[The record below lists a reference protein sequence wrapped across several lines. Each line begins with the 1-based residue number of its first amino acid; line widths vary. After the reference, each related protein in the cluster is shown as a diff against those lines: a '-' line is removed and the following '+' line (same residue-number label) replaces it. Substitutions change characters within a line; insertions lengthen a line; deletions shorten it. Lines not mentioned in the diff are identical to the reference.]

1 MPALKILNIFEILL
15 LLLVSIGIKVHYD
28 PHVSHSFFSTASSH
42 DRIIIDIVLVYVIL
56 IRLKDLVLNFN
67 PTVLSPKKYYRP
79 LIIYTIAI
87 VPDMYFYITFLLFA
101 KHFFPMMAICLLPII
116 ILIIRI
122 IAIKKH
128 LKATT
133 YSEDILDRD

>member
-15 LLLVSIGIKVHYD
+15 LLLISISIKVHYD
-28 PHVSHSFFSTASSH
+28 PYVSNPFYSNTSCC
-42 DRIIIDIVLVYVIL
+42 DRIIIDIVLVYIIL
-56 IRLKDLVLNFN
+56 IRLKDLILNFN
-67 PTVLSPKKYYRP
+67 RSSPSPKKYYRP

-87 VPDMYFYITFLLFA
+87 IPDMYFYITFLWFA
-101 KHFFPMMAICLLPII
+101 KHLFPIMIVYPLPIL
-116 ILIIRI
+116 ILIIRT

-128 LKATT
+128 LEAVT